1 VGRSASLFG
10 LLGLVFLAF
19 GFAGSL
25 IVAAGVRDFIV
36 AANLIAG
43 ILLILAYLAF
53 GFEGFRSMVGQ
64 RSTRYG
70 ASALVYTLLFI
81 VLVGMLDY
89 LGVRY
94 HHRWD
99 VTEAGVYTLSPQ
111 STKVVQGL
119 QDKLQMTAFVEGGIN
134 PQLESLLD
142 SYRYAARQHVETR
155 MVDPDKEPQLAD
167 QLKITAIPAVAL
179 QYGKES
185 FVVAQPTEETITN
198 GVIRVSRTGK
208 KTVYFTEGFGE
219 PSITDQ
225 DDPKGFAAAKLALE
239 QENYEVKSLLLPS
252 VENVPDDATVVVLAG
267 PTRPLTDAAVAAL
280 GNDLKRGGH
289 LLAMVGPQQG
299 GDALRDLLGQWG
311 ATLGNDVVLDQQVR
325 LFQGPTLGTTPLCR
339 TYGNHPVVQGFKD
352 YTIFPQTRTVE
363 PVSGKAGITATA
375 LVSTGDSAWAE
386 TNVDGVF
393 KQGVASL
400 DPQDRK
406 GPVSVAVAVTA
417 KLKDMG
423 IEPPAGVTDARL
435 VVFGTARAA
444 DNQELMG
451 QGGVDRDLFLNSV
464 GWLVGQSELVSVR
477 SRTVRA
483 SRAEL
488 TAADATRVFYLSVFI
503 IPELL
508 IASGLW
514 VWWRR
519 RSA

>member
-10 LLGLVFLAF
+10 LLGLVFLVF
-19 GFAGSL
+19 GFVGSMIVVAG
-25 IVAAGVRDFIV
+25 IADPFV

-43 ILLILAYLAF
+43 VLLLLAYLAF
-53 GFEGFRSMVGQ
+53 GFEGFRSLMGQ

-70 ASALVYTLLFI
+70 ASALVYTLLFV
-81 VLVGMLDY
+81 VLVGMLNY
-89 LGVRY
+89 VGARY

-111 STKVVQGL
+111 STKVVEGL
-119 QDKLQMTAFVEGGIN
+119 QDKLTVTAFVDGGVN
-134 PQLESLLD
+134 PQLQSLLD
-142 SYRYAARQHVETR
+142 GYRYAARDHVETR
-155 MVDPDKEPQLAD
+155 MVDPDKEPTLAE
-167 QLKITAIPAVAL
+167 QLKITTVPSVSL

-185 FVVAQPTEETITN
+185 FVVAQPTEENLTN
-198 GVIRVSRTGK
+198 GIIRVSRTGK

-239 QENYEVKSLLLPS
+239 QENSEVKSLLLPS
-252 VENVPDDATVVVLAG
+252 VESVPDDASVVVLAG
-267 PTRPLTDAAVAAL
+267 PTRPLTDPAVAAL
-280 GNDLKRGGH
+280 GAYLKRGGH
-289 LLAMVGPQQG
+289 LLAMVGPLQG

-311 ATLGNDVVLDQQVR
+311 ATVGKDIVLDQQVR
-325 LFQGPTLGTTPLCR
+325 LFQGPTLGTTPICR
-339 TYGNHPVVQGFKD
+339 TYGSHPIVQGFKD
-352 YTIFPQTRTVE
+352 ITIFPQTCTVE
-363 PVSGKAGITATA
+363 PVTGKAGIAATA
-375 LVSTGDSAWAE
+375 LVSTGETAWAE
-386 TNVDGVF
+386 TNLDGVF
-393 KQGVASL
+393 KQGTASL
-400 DPQDRK
+400 DADDRK

-417 KLKDMG
+417 QLKDMG

-435 VVFGTARAA
+435 VVFGTARFA
-444 DNQELMG
+444 DNQELMSQ
-451 QGGVDRDLFLNSV
+451 QGANRDLFLNSV
-464 GWLVGQSELVSVR
+464 GWLVGQGELVSVR

-488 TAADATRVFYLSVFI
+488 TQADATRVFYLSVFI

-508 IASGLW
+508 IALGVW